1 MISIKSNS
9 SDRELRFLSRKGGY
23 INIELIGNPSL
34 SHRVYT
40 CTDMDRLA
48 KLFEEFAII
57 DKPWSGKKAWASIE
71 DDFAM
76 EITCSSLGHVQFGFR
91 FRQKQGSDE
100 ESATKVS
107 LVTELGN
114 LPQISKQA
122 KHFFS

>member
-9 SDRELRFLSRKGGY
+9 SDRELRFLSRKGDY
-23 INIELIGNPSL
+23 IYIELIGNPSL
-34 SHRVYT
+34 SHSAYT
-40 CTDMDRLA
+40 YTDMDRLA

-57 DKPWSGKKAWASIE
+57 DKPWSGKKTWASIE
-71 DDFAM
+71 GDFAM
-76 EITCSSLGHVQFGFR
+76 EITCSSLGHVQFEFR

-100 ESATKVS
+100 ESTTKVG

-122 KHFFS
+122 KGFFS